1 MSNFREIEWQ
11 NQPHFER
18 PVFISYCARD
28 FRIAYALLNLIL
40 TPEERKAPGFDQQ
53 VLMDFP
59 LATSLPLMEGAF
71 DQFVCLTGEENFTS
85 SPFTDEAIESVD
97 KFALDLPL
105 WIAKMGV
112 HLNASNSLVFIW
124 TPNAEESAAVKH
136 EIDWFCKNNEAKT
149 IYILCINDTPPP
161 DFSHDNSAVRLLY
174 LTAHLGPMLDSMD
187 NKARHA
193 EANRDWLEAQVALNE
208 LALLYRLRHP
218 FVPTVAASLLI
229 RRGHAERNLGAK
241 YLAVRSVEGALKLL
255 GPDQPCARI
264 NALLNAA
271 LINSERFNLISEVS
285 LISLENA
292 LGFWKEALTLL
303 RSHKSEFEPSEYDRK
318 VAACDSDCASIA
330 ETLQAS
336 GDILPL
342 LEENPLLAAVVSGD
356 SNLTNA
362 LLRQGAN
369 PRNPDTLK

>member
-1 MSNFREIEWQ
+1 
-11 NQPHFER
+11 
-18 PVFISYCARD
+18 VFD
-28 FRIAYALLNLIL
+28 W
-40 TPEERKAPGFDQQ
+40 RKR
-53 VLMDFP
+53 
-59 LATSLPLMEGAF
+59 
-71 DQFVCLTGEENFTS
+71 NFTS

-112 HLNASNSLVFIW
+112 HLNASNSLVVIW

-174 LTAHLGPMLDSMD
+174 VTAHLGPMLDSMD

-208 LALLYRLRHP
+208 LALLYRLHHP
-218 FVPTVAASLLI
+218 FVPTVAASLLT

-241 YLAVRSVEGALKLL
+241 YLAVRSFEGALKLL

-356 SNLTNA
+356 SNLTNV
-362 LLRQGAN
+362 LLRQGAS